1 MHQPA
6 TRRPMTDSRYTE
18 MGGRG
23 LADQFFS
30 LIQKIAL
37 TVGDKCMVQCTECN
51 LADFSSLHALVSN
64 AMLAPE
70 FRCLCKFAK
79 H

>member
-23 LADQFFS
+23 QADQFFS
-30 LIQKIAL
+30 LIREISH
-37 TVGDKCMVQCTECN
+37 TDV
-51 LADFSSLHALVSN
+51 SSLHASWSN
-64 AMLAPE
+64 AMLAPQYCGLRKSSTGSVAR
-70 FRCLCKFAK
+70 FPVNAIFF
-79 H
+79 